1 MGVIKCMVLR
11 GRRADENTMGISEL
25 EKRTDVWATPRSWV
39 GKEPVRQEGKFQQC
53 HVLAPREESIL
64 GKRD

>member
-1 MGVIKCMVLR
+1 MGVIMCMVLR

-25 EKRTDVWATPRSWV
+25 KKRTDVWATPGSWA
-39 GKEPVRQEGKFQQC
+39 GKEAVRQEGKLQEC
-53 HVLAPREESIL
+53 HVLAPREESTL